1 MAVFY
6 SPHYSAEVMSEIR
19 LTLISNLGEK
29 RNNAYPLIHE
39 SPVLKK
45 YQAMP
50 ELLLDFWASPELPCF
65 LNVRTHPCRTY
76 W

>member
-6 SPHYSAEVMSEIR
+6 SPLYAAEVTSEIR

-39 SPVLKK
+39 NPVLKK
-45 YQAMP
+45 YLAMP
-50 ELLLDFWASPELPCF
+50 ELLMDFWETPELPCYH
-65 LNVRTHPCRTY
+65 NVRMP
-76 W
+76 